1 MSSVQL
7 SVFFHY
13 LFRRQLILFSC
24 LMAFGYAQGQ
34 CPPKSVL
41 MDSVIAVEQ
50 NSSPNPEKL
59 AQLQKLLQLQRSC
72 YPEKDS
78 IYARIKHRMGN
89 IYHLMRVWD
98 NAIAYTKDAIA
109 VNRHAKARQ
118 EPFLVNSYFNLGLF
132 YNKLQLYTESYHY
145 FDSCILLGIK
155 YPGKTNIAL
164 MAFETK
170 AFALYGN
177 ADYQQAREVAEL
189 GVRVAHSAGDTLSEV
204 ALLAQKAQSMLA
216 LEDTATGTVIRRAV
230 ALLPKNAPIEHR
242 ISLYT
247 VYAGILAKEK
257 HTAEAIKWYRAA
269 IQQNSQLQR
278 WDQCARNTLDL
289 GNCYAEV
296 MKNPQQAM
304 RCYREGIEF
313 ARKSGDAYALA
324 GVYNNIGSAYWHL
337 KDYTHALEN
346 YQTGLNTLPVHFT
359 DTAIASNPD
368 YEMLRRVSNDYFV
381 YTLLSN
387 KGESLLDLYKTTHNK
402 NVLLAA
408 LHTYLVADQ
417 QVDLMRRKQYGE
429 STQLYWRDRTR
440 KMYAQAIEVCYLLQ
454 DAFTACHF
462 FEKSRAVLL
471 NDKLNELGAKKYL
484 PAADA
489 EQEQQLRIH
498 ETTLRQQLESLT
510 PESPEYRLVAHQ
522 LFDARSALE
531 RYIAN
536 LEASHPG
543 YFSYKY
549 DTTGIRPI
557 DIRKFLLQAG
567 ESMVSYF
574 LTDSNA
580 YVLTVSP
587 QGERLERFSCNRQE
601 LETLQRL
608 LTQRTMTAADYHQY
622 TTLSCKIYH
631 QLFAPLQL
639 KQGSIIV
646 SPDEFF
652 LPLEALHTDTTQ
664 RNSLLVRQY
673 AFSYVYSA
681 RSLIKRSRIH
691 NGAPYNFLG
700 VAPVSYAAEM
710 QVQPLLGADKSV
722 DNIRGDYHGARAL
735 LGAKATRK
743 NFLEQLPRS
752 SVVQL
757 YTHASAGTGQG
768 EPVLYMADATI
779 RLPEIKLL
787 EDTVTSLIILS
798 SCESGTGRLAQGEGV
813 LSLARGFTLTGI
825 PAVITAL
832 WQIDNAATY
841 ELTEDLHA
849 SLAKGIRKDIALQ
862 QAKLKYLD
870 NNDIDRQLPYYWA
883 ASVLIGDTAPVPV
896 GESTGIA
903 WWWMLLGTALLIG
916 VIFILKKVL

>member
-1 MSSVQL
+1 
-7 SVFFHY
+7 
-13 LFRRQLILFSC
+13 
-24 LMAFGYAQGQ
+24 
-34 CPPKSVL
+34 
-41 MDSVIAVEQ
+41 MDSIIAVEQ
-50 NSSPNPEKL
+50 NSNPNAEKL
-59 AQLQKLLQLQRSC
+59 TQLQKLLQVQRSC
-72 YPEKDS
+72 FHEKDS
-78 IYARIKHRMGN
+78 IYARLMHRMGN
-89 IYHLMRVWD
+89 IYHLMRSWD
-98 NAIAYTKDAIA
+98 NAIAYTKEAIA
-109 VNRHAKARQ
+109 VNRTAKARQ
-118 EPFLVNSYFNLGLF
+118 ESFLVNSYFNLGLF

-155 YPGKTNIAL
+155 FPEKTNIAL

-216 LEDTATGTVIRRAV
+216 LEDTAAGTVIRRAV
-230 ALLPKNAPIEHR
+230 ALLPASAPMEHR
-242 ISLYT
+242 ISC
-247 VYAGILAKEK
+247 YAIYASVLAKEK

-269 IQQNSQLQR
+269 ILQNSRLQR

-304 RCYREGIEF
+304 RCYREGIAF
-313 ARKSGDAYALA
+313 ARKSGDAYVLA

-337 KDYTHALEN
+337 KDYKHALEN
-346 YQTGLNTLPVHFT
+346 YQAGLNTLPLQFT
-359 DTAIASNPD
+359 DTSFARNPD
-368 YEMLRRVSNDYFV
+368 YETLHRVSNDYFV

-387 KGESLLDLYKTTHNK
+387 KGESLLDLYKTSNNK

-408 LHTYLVADQ
+408 LHTYLAADQ
-417 QVDLMRRKQYGE
+417 VVDLMRRKQYGE

-440 KMYAQAIEVCYLLQ
+440 KMYAQAIEVCYLMQ

-471 NDKLNELGAKKYL
+471 NDKLNELGAKQYL
-484 PAADA
+484 PSADA
-489 EQEQQLRIH
+489 DQEQQLRIH
-498 ETTLRQQLESLT
+498 ETALRQQLESMT
-510 PESPEYRLVAHQ
+510 PDSSAYRQVAHQ

-531 RYIAN
+531 RYISN
-536 LEASHPG
+536 LEATHPG

-549 DTTGIRPI
+549 DTTGIRPG
-557 DIRKFLLQAG
+557 DIRKYLLQAG

-580 YVLTVSP
+580 YVLTVTP
-587 QGERLERFSCNRQE
+587 TREQLHRFSCNRDE
-601 LETLQRL
+601 LKSLQQL
-608 LTQRTMTAADYHQY
+608 LTQRTMTAADYRQY
-622 TTLSCKIYH
+622 TILSWKMYQ
-631 QLFAPLQL
+631 QLVAPLQL
-639 KQGSIIV
+639 KQGSVIV

-652 LPLEALHTDTTQ
+652 LPLEALHTDTSQ
-664 RNSLLVRQY
+664 RNSLLVQQY

-681 RSLIKRSRIH
+681 RSLIKRARIH
-691 NGAPYNFLG
+691 NGAAYDFLG
-700 VAPVSYAAEM
+700 VAPVNYATEM
-710 QVQPLLGADKSV
+710 QVQPLLGADRSV
-722 DNIRGDYHGARAL
+722 DNIRADYQGVRIL
-735 LGAKATRK
+735 LGTNATRK

-757 YTHASAGTGQG
+757 YTHASAGTAQG
-768 EPVLYMADATI
+768 EPVLYLADATI

-798 SCESGTGRLAQGEGV
+798 SCESGSGRLAQGEGV

-825 PAVITAL
+825 PSVITAL
-832 WQIDNAATY
+832 WQIDNTATY
-841 ELTEDLHA
+841 ELTESLHA
-849 SLAKGIRKDIALQ
+849 ALAKGIRKDIALQ
-862 QAKLKYLD
+862 QAKIKYLS

-883 ASVLIGDTAPVPV
+883 ATVLMGDTSPVRVAESSKFSWWWVLIGAV
-896 GESTGIA
+896 
-903 WWWMLLGTALLIG
+903 LLMAI
-916 VIFILKKVL
+916 IFLVKKIL